1 MTLSSVDFANILRNM
16 AYRRHFVNLNK
27 TQVNK
32 LLFMCYGL
40 YLAFYGEKLFSE
52 IPKAWPYGPVFP
64 NVYKSYSLFRIP
76 IFISEE
82 KSKCFENNEKA
93 KNIFAQVID
102 KYCHVS
108 AYNLSMWSHSP
119 DGPWHKTVFGDNG
132 EGNSGW
138 NKEISGEL
146 IKNYFAKR

>member
-16 AYRRHFVNLNK
+16 AYKRHFVNLNK

-40 YLAFYGEKLFSE
+40 YLAFSGEKLFSE
-52 IPKAWPYGPVFP
+52 TPKAWPYGPVFP

-82 KSKCFENNEKA
+82 KNKCFENNEKA

-119 DGPWHKTVFGDNG
+119 DGPWHKTVFGDN
-132 EGNSGW
+132 EDGNSGW
-138 NKEISGEL
+138 NKEISGKL
-146 IKNYFAKR
+146 IKNYFAKK